1 MKKFG
6 DLFSVQRK
14 KKRIS
19 IEKASKD
26 LVIKAKYLEAL
37 ENEDWQSLPEAAFAK
52 GYVKSYALYLN
63 LDPQY
68 LLALYRREYDESKFP
83 QKPTHRQEKR
93 LFITPVKIIN
103 LTFIVGVIAFLVYIV
118 LQYSSIFSSPKLE
131 VTSPKNDQTISV
143 PAIQVSG
150 QTEKDATVSIGGSF
164 VPVNE
169 KGEFSKEYMLQDGK
183 NTIEIIASFRLS
195 PKNKVTRT
203 VRLLR

>member
-6 DLFSVQRK
+6 GLFSVQRK

-26 LVIKAKYLEAL
+26 LVIKTEYLEAL
-37 ENEDWQSLPEAAFAK
+37 ENEDWQSLPEAAFAR
-52 GYVKSYALYLN
+52 GYVKSYAQYLG
-63 LDPQY
+63 LDSQY

-83 QKPTHRQEKR
+83 KRTIHKQEKR

-103 LTFIVGVIAFLVYIV
+103 LTFIVGVITFLIYII

-164 VPVNE
+164 VPVDE